1 MSGEIRF
8 ANVEVVR
15 THKGGFT
22 VVDVFKKRDG
32 GEGKVYVKVW
42 SNTSV
47 SEGEKVTV
55 IGEPSARISEYVS
68 KVDGT
73 QKTVAELH
81 INNAVVSGQNAPF

>member
-55 IGEPSARISEYVS
+55 IGEPSARISEYTDKQGQH
-68 KVDGT
+68 KV
-73 QKTVAELH
+73 VAELH
-81 INNAVVSGQNAPF
+81 VNNATVTGQHAPF

>member
-1 MSGEIRF
+1 MSGEVRF

-32 GEGKVYVKVW
+32 GEGKTYVKVW

-47 SEGEKVTV
+47 AEGEKVTV
-55 IGEPSARISEYVS
+55 IGEPSARISEYTDKQGQH
-68 KVDGT
+68 KV
-73 QKTVAELH
+73 VAELH
-81 INNAVVSGQNAPF
+81 VNNAVVTGQNAPF

>member
-1 MSGEIRF
+1 MSGEVRF

-32 GEGKVYVKVW
+32 GEGKTYVKVW

-47 SEGEKVTV
+47 AEGEKVTV
-55 IGEPSARISEYVS
+55 IGEPSSRISEYTDKQGQH
-68 KVDGT
+68 KV
-73 QKTVAELH
+73 VAELH
-81 INNAVVSGQNAPF
+81 VNNAVVSGQNAPF